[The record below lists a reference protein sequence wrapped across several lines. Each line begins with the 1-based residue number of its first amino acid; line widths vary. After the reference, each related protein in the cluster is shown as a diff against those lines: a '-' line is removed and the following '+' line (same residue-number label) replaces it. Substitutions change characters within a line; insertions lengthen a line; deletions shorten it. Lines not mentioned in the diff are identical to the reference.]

1 MRNADAEEREP
12 QRSYEKGKWRSA
24 RPSKKTRERH
34 RTYARAAL
42 AKDRRV
48 NIRLPSRDVE
58 DIQARAMEE
67 GIPYQTLM
75 ASVLHKYATGRLVDA
90 SPGLPPSPKRPGRR
104 RAVA

>member
-1 MRNADAEEREP
+1 MSNADPEERKLH
-12 QRSYEKGKWRSA
+12 RSYERGEWRSA
-24 RPSKKTRERH
+24 RPSRKTLERY
-34 RTYARAAL
+34 RTYARATL

-48 NIRLPSRDVE
+48 NIRLSSRDVE

-90 SPGLPPSPKRPGRR
+90 SAGVRSSPKRPGRR
-104 RAVA
+104 RAAA

>member
-1 MRNADAEEREP
+1 MRNADAKERRL
-12 QRSYEKGKWRSA
+12 QRSYEDGEWRST
-24 RPSKKTRERH
+24 RPSRKTLERY
-34 RTYARAAL
+34 RAYARATL

-48 NIRLPSRDVE
+48 NIRLSSRDVE

-90 SPGLPPSPKRPGRR
+90 AAGLRSSPKRPGRR
-104 RAVA
+104 RAAA